1 VTERARTTLTMR
13 CLMNSNDDPANAP
26 SSDGG
31 SATSSGGLMCE
42 RLGRRLSKAVA
53 SEAIA

>member
-1 VTERARTTLTMR
+1 MTERARTTLTMR